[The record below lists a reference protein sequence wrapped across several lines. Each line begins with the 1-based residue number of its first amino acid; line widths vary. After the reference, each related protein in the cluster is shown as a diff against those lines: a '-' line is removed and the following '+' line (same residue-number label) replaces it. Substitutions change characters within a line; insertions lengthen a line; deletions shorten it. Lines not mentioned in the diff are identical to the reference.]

1 MRLAGEAIHIKQ
13 AGMIVNEKRYLE
25 LLKRI
30 LLNEIYI
37 ENDARFLYL
46 FATMAIRGNID
57 GNVVRDITHQRSEW
71 LEGIKKARQEG
82 RPWWLINY
90 TDADGQAQT
99 MNLRSV
105 CDFSH
110 TMVGR
115 HRLDNIE
122 ECLDII
128 RSENIPGDV
137 AETGAWRG
145 GASIFM
151 KAYLQAYAM
160 ADRNVWVADSFEGM
174 PVPRL
179 PQDAGWDF
187 SPAKEPILA
196 VSQAEVEEN
205 FRRYDLL
212 DASVRFL
219 KGWFCD
225 TLPTAPIDRLSL
237 LRLDG
242 DLYESTM
249 DALNAL
255 YAKVVPGGFVIVDDY
270 GDFEPCRRAITEF
283 RDTHQITAPL
293 HKIDWSGVYWRKGDA
308 ASS

>member
-1 MRLAGEAIHIKQ
+1 M
-13 AGMIVNEKRYLE
+13 NEKRYLE

-30 LLNEIYI
+30 LLNEVYI

-46 FATMAIRGNID
+46 FATMAVHGNID
-57 GNVVRDITHQRSEW
+57 GNVVREIAHHRGDW
-71 LEGIKKARQEG
+71 LDGIKRARQEG

-90 TDADGQAQT
+90 TDANGQAQT

-110 TMVGR
+110 TMIGR
-115 HRLDNIE
+115 RRLDNIE
-122 ECLDII
+122 ECLDVI
-128 RSENIPGDV
+128 RGENIPGDV

-151 KAYLQAYAM
+151 KGYLQTYAM
-160 ADRNVWVADSFEGM
+160 TDRNVWVADSFEGM

-187 SPAKEPILA
+187 SREIVPILA
-196 VSQAEVEEN
+196 VSLEEVKEN

-212 DASVRFL
+212 DASVKFL

-225 TLPTAPIDRLSL
+225 TLPQAPIDKLSL

-249 DALNAL
+249 DALNSL
-255 YAKVVPGGFVIVDDY
+255 YDKVVSGGFVIVDDY
-270 GDFEPCRRAITEF
+270 GDFEPCRKAITEF
-283 RDTHQITAPL
+283 RDTHAITAPL
-293 HKIDWSGVYWRKGDA
+293 HEIDWSGVYWRKTDA
-308 ASS
+308 TPC